1 MTVTFTKD
9 DVLEGLKNVYD
20 PEIGINIV
28 DLGLVYD
35 TDIAE
40 SGDVLVT
47 MTLTSLGCPLGPV
60 IVQEVNNA
68 LKDLPGIG
76 ETDVKLVWS
85 PPWSPELM
93 SEEARDELGIW

>member
-1 MTVTFTKD
+1 MAAFTD
-9 DVLEGLKNVYD
+9 EQVIENLKNVYD

-35 TDIAE
+35 VDVADA
-40 SGDVLVT
+40 GDVVIT

-60 IVQEVNNA
+60 IVQEATNA
-68 LKDLPGIG
+68 LADLPEIG
-76 ETDVKLVWS
+76 AVDVKLVWS
-85 PPWSPELM
+85 PPWSPERM